1 MGRVVSCRVHGE
13 CPLDS
18 QGNTDTMKLFNLTLL
33 IVSASAFDLSKLRF
47 GLAAPPTEIEY
58 GFCDGSPEPASIDNI
73 SVEPF
78 PILVQNGASVTLA
91 VQITLNEPLPEG
103 ASVSLNLVLEGIIPI
118 KIPCLDIDGLSLG
131 SCTYTGDHLLEAAAT
146 AGICPTY
153 FPDGQA
159 CALPLNP
166 GVYGGGD
173 PLTLGPIES
182 VPDILLPFLKG
193 TVRAEANFL
202 LADGS
207 LFACG
212 FARVAVDH

>member
-1 MGRVVSCRVHGE
+1 MGSLLWILKAAPKV
-13 CPLDS
+13 
-18 QGNTDTMKLFNLTLL
+18 TMKLLCLALL
-33 IVSASAFDLSKLRF
+33 VASTSAFDLSKLR
-47 GLAAPPTEIEY
+47 LAAPPTEIEY

-91 VQITLNEPLPEG
+91 VQITLNEPLPAG

-131 SCTYTGDHLLEAAAT
+131 SCTYTGDHLLEVAET

-173 PLTLGPIES
+173 PL
-182 VPDILLPFLKG
+182 VLLPILKG

-212 FARVAVDH
+212 YARVAVD